1 MKHKGGNVYGSIY
14 ERKRKNGG
22 ISYTAEI
29 QFQGNIIRRSLK
41 DKELLKVWMDGVC
54 EQLNSVLNEYSTNLE
69 LQILELRKSEYKA
82 MPDKAKPILEDAK
95 QYDIRQ
101 LSCANKIGLTKKAE
115 FQTYLI
121 RDEEIGLIK
130 IGKSKDIY
138 LRMKT
143 IGKKRLKLIAY
154 VGRDIEVY
162 LHKLYQRAR
171 VKGEWFNLTDEEVEE
186 IIKTFGF
193 ETPGVLFLRA

>member
-54 EQLNSVLNEYSTNLE
+54 ERLNSVLNEYSTNLE
-69 LQILELRKSEYKA
+69 LQILKLRKSEYKA
-82 MPDKAKPILEDAK
+82 MMDKARPILEDAK
-95 QYDIRQ
+95 QYDIRHI
-101 LSCANKIGLTKKAE
+101 SCANKIGLTKNAE

-121 RDEEIGLIK
+121 LDEDENLIK

-138 LRMKT
+138 MRMKT
-143 IGKKRLKLIAY
+143 IGRKRLKLIGY
-154 VGRDIEVY
+154 VDRDIEVH
-162 LHKLYQRAR
+162 LHKLYQSVR
-171 VKGEWFNLTDEEVEE
+171 VKGEWFKLSEQDVNE
-186 IIKTFGF
+186 IINTFGF

>member
-1 MKHKGGNVYGSIY
+1 MKHKGGNVYGSVY

-69 LQILELRKSEYKA
+69 LQILEIRKSEYKA
-82 MPDKAKPILEDAK
+82 MLDKAKPILEDAK
-95 QYDIRQ
+95 QYDIRH
-101 LSCANKIGLTKKAE
+101 LSCSNKIGLTKKAE

-143 IGKKRLKLIAY
+143 L
-154 VGRDIEVY
+154 
-162 LHKLYQRAR
+162 
-171 VKGEWFNLTDEEVEE
+171 VKSD
-186 IIKTFGF
+186 
-193 ETPGVLFLRA
+193 

>member
-1 MKHKGGNVYGSIY
+1 
-14 ERKRKNGG
+14 
-22 ISYTAEI
+22 
-29 QFQGNIIRRSLK
+29 
-41 DKELLKVWMDGVC
+41 
-54 EQLNSVLNEYSTNLE
+54 
-69 LQILELRKSEYKA
+69 
-82 MPDKAKPILEDAK
+82 
-95 QYDIRQ
+95 
-101 LSCANKIGLTKKAE
+101 
-115 FQTYLI
+115 
-121 RDEEIGLIK
+121 
-130 IGKSKDIY
+130 
-138 LRMKT
+138 MKT